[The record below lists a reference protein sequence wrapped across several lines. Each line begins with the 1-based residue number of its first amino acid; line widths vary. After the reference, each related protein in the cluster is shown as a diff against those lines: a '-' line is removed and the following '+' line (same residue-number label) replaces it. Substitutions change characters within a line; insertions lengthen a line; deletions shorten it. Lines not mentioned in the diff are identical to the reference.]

1 MECGNGE
8 GKQNQCWCCCCL
20 LSPGQL
26 RDAVIDSIWSH
37 LTFHVNQSRSCQHS
51 GTRDL
56 QLANILMCTGMSFNQ
71 LLSQPFPV
79 YFSVNKVCS
88 CEKVSLSRFLC
99 WQKGREQQCL
109 SVFRAQGHR
118 DRQTL
123 HLPGKLSSPYRVTRP
138 RQVQGTGL
146 CDFVGTEWH

>member
-1 MECGNGE
+1 MEKGRRTGE
-8 GKQNQCWCCCCL
+8 QNQCWCCCCL
-20 LSPGQL
+20 LPPGQL
-26 RDAVIDSIWSH
+26 RDEGIDSIWSH
-37 LTFHVNQSRSCQHS
+37 LTFHVSQSRSWQHS

-99 WQKGREQQCL
+99 WQKGMEQQCL
-109 SVFRAQGHR
+109 SVLRAQGQ
-118 DRQTL
+118 DKPCTSQANPPLLTECPD
-123 HLPGKLSSPYRVTRP
+123 PGKCRGQDSVAETAPA
-138 RQVQGTGL
+138 
-146 CDFVGTEWH
+146 F